1 MASPETPET
10 EEVLVEQDSVVMLDH
25 KDRQVPPGHLV
36 HVEPLVPQ
44 VNLDSLADRVNVA
57 SLVLM
62 DSRAELEILDQV
74 VLREILVLLA
84 KSDHRE
90 QGEHQDFLGTP
101 VPLDLL
107 ASLDN
112 KV

>member
-10 EEVLVEQDSVVMLDH
+10 EELLVQQDRVVMLDH
-25 KDRQVPPGHLV
+25 KDRQVPPVHLV
-36 HVEPLVPQ
+36 HKEPLVLL
-44 VNLDSLADRVNVA
+44 VNLDLLADRVNVA
-57 SLVLM
+57 NLVLM
-62 DSRAELEILDQV
+62 DSRAEVEILDQG
-74 VLREILVLLA
+74 VLPEILVLLA
-84 KSDHRE
+84 KWDHLE
-90 QGEHQDFLGTP
+90 EGENQDFLGTP